1 MPIISRRQFNQRLM
15 TGLSALA
22 IAPRALAQ
30 GPDVFAIAGTG
41 ALSTQAEL
49 VKDAVAI
56 RTPINNPYGVVIG
69 PDKALYFCEVDT
81 GLIRRISLRSNK
93 ISTIAGNGAKRF
105 EAESRNPLQVPLN
118 APHEIRWDDEN
129 SLYVVERDNHCV
141 KRIDGRSGLVTTLAG
156 NGRAGFD
163 GDEGSAVLSQLRRPH
178 SIAFDSKGNLLI
190 CDLGNGRLRLV
201 SRETG
206 LIDTIAGTGE
216 LGETPATGPMFG
228 TPLRGPRTLDT
239 DNDGNAFLALREGNA
254 IFQLDLGS
262 NRMKKIAGTGNQG
275 YSGDGGSAL
284 SATFNGPKGIA
295 YSRADNSLYV
305 ADTENHAIRKISL
318 GTGLIDT
325 VLGTGEKGDGPDG
338 RPYDCQL
345 NRPHGV
351 CVFERVIYVADSEN
365 HRIRALTGVVT

>member
-1 MPIISRRQFNQRLM
+1 MPIISRRQFSQRLI

-22 IAPRALAQ
+22 IAPKALAQ

-41 ALSTQAEL
+41 TPGTQADL
-49 VKDAVAI
+49 AKDTVAI

-81 GLIRRISLRSNK
+81 GLIRRISLHTNK
-93 ISTIAGNGAKRF
+93 ISTIAGNGDKHF
-105 EAESRNPLQVPLN
+105 EAESRNPLQAPLN
-118 APHEIRWDDEN
+118 APLEIRWDDEN
-129 SLYVVERDNHCV
+129 SLYVVERDSHCV

-156 NGRAGFD
+156 NGRAGFE
-163 GDEGSAVLSQLRRPH
+163 GDEGSAVLSQLQRPH

-190 CDLGNGRLRLV
+190 CDLGNGRLRQV

-206 LIDTIAGTGE
+206 LIKTIAGTGE
-216 LGETPATGPMFG
+216 QGETPASGAMLG
-228 TPLRGPRTLDT
+228 TPLQGPRTLDT
-239 DNDGNAFLALREGNA
+239 DRSGNAFLVLRERNA
-254 IFQLDLGS
+254 IFQLDLDS
-262 NRMKKIAGTGNQG
+262 NSMEKIAGTGNQG
-275 YSGDGGSAL
+275 YSGDGGDAL

-295 YSRADNSLYV
+295 YSRADNSLYI
-305 ADTENHAIRKISL
+305 ADTENHVLRKIDL

-351 CVFERVIYVADSEN
+351 CVFERIIYVTDSEN
-365 HRIRALTGVVT
+365 HRIRALTGVVV

>member
-1 MPIISRRQFNQRLM
+1 MPIISRRQFNQQLI
-15 TGLSALA
+15 TGLSAFA
-22 IAPRALAQ
+22 IAPKALAQ

-41 ALSTQAEL
+41 TPGTQADL
-49 VKDAVAI
+49 AKDAVAI

-81 GLIRRISLRSNK
+81 GLIRRISLRTNK
-93 ISTIAGNGAKRF
+93 ISTIAGSGDKHF
-105 EAESRNPLQVPLN
+105 EAESRNPLQAPLN

-129 SLYVVERDNHCV
+129 SLYVVERDSHCV

-156 NGRAGFD
+156 NGRAGFE
-163 GDEGSAVLSQLRRPH
+163 GDDGSAVLSQLQRPH

-190 CDLGNGRLRLV
+190 CDLGNGRLRQV

-206 LIDTIAGTGE
+206 LIKTIAGTGE
-216 LGETPATGPMFG
+216 QGETPATGAMLG

-239 DNDGNAFLALREGNA
+239 DRDGNAFLVLREGNS

-262 NRMKKIAGTGNQG
+262 NSMEKIAGTGNQG
-275 YSGDGGSAL
+275 YSGDGGDAL

-305 ADTENHAIRKISL
+305 ADTENHALRKIDL

-351 CVFERVIYVADSEN
+351 CVFERVIYVTDSEN
-365 HRIRALTGVVT
+365 HRIRALTGVVV